1 MRDVNESTAP
11 VSDGVAPP
19 PHRLSASSKAWRLVV
34 TAAAFGAL
42 TLGQIHDTNDYWPL
56 GSLSQFATGSNPNG
70 QVRSLYM
77 LADTTDG
84 EQVRVPLNP
93 RGVGVGRAEIEYQL
107 DRILADPS
115 LLQSIADAQEAL
127 HPDRAAYTKLYVMR
141 DVYQLVDG
149 VRAGELETEELTTW
163 EVQP

>member
-1 MRDVNESTAP
+1 MTDTSAP
-11 VSDGVAPP
+11 AADGAPP
-19 PHRLSASSKAWRLVV
+19 PPTRLSAISKTWRLVV
-34 TAAAFGAL
+34 AAAALGAL
-42 TLGQIHDTNDYWPL
+42 TLGQIHDTNDYFPF
-56 GSLSQFATGSNPNG
+56 GSLSQYATGSNPNG

-115 LLQSIADAQEAL
+115 LLQGIADAQEAL
-127 HPDRAAYTKLYVMR
+127 HPDRAQYTKLYVMR

-149 VRAGELETEELTTW
+149 AQQGERVTEELTTW
-163 EVQP
+163 EVRP